1 MNGDWE
7 LVTND
12 MEKTKVLNAFF
23 SLVFTKM
30 RRKLWSKED
39 LALMEGD

>member
-12 MEKTKVLNAFF
+12 MEKTKVLIAFF
-23 SLVFTKM
+23 SLVFTEI
-30 RRKLWSKED
+30 RRNLWSKED
-39 LALMEGD
+39 LASMEGD